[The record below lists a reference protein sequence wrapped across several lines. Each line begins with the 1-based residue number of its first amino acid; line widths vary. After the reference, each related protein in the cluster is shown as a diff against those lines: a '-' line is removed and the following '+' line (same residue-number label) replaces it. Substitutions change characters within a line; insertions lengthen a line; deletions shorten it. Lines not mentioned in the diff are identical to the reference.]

1 MNKFKTL
8 ALVLISG
15 SALLIT
21 SCSKNNDDPA
31 PAPVTLTTNTV
42 TDLDGSK
49 GNVYY
54 SLSTNSVVTGADT
67 AGTKW
72 DIKFSSTSILV
83 NGGTS
88 GSGTA
93 QAQVVSSTFADL
105 VTAPA
110 TGYKTDAKG
119 AAAITGWYTYTAETA
134 PQHAILATPGKILV
148 VKTSAGNY
156 AKIEMKSYYKGNPD
170 PTTAAFA
177 DLATRPASR
186 YYTFKFAYQANGSTT
201 LN

>member
-31 PAPVTLTTNTV
+31 PTPVTLTTNTV

-83 NGGTS
+83 NG
-88 GSGTA
+88 
-93 QAQVVSSTFADL
+93 
-105 VTAPA
+105 APR
-110 TGYKTDAKG
+110 
-119 AAAITGWYTYTAETA
+119 AAV
-134 PQHAILATPGKILV
+134 QRRHRL
-148 VKTSAGNY
+148 
-156 AKIEMKSYYKGNPD
+156 
-170 PTTAAFA
+170 
-177 DLATRPASR
+177 
-186 YYTFKFAYQANGSTT
+186 
-201 LN
+201 